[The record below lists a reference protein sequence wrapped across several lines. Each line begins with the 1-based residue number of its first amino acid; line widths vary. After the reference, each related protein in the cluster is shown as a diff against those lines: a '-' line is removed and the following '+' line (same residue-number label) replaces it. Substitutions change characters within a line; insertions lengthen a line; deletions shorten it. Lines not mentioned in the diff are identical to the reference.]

1 MFHSPTHNYSI
12 QFLCQSLNKTY
23 KMSWIKVISFEDA
36 SGKLKNIYNKIKG
49 PNNQIDNVL
58 SIHSLRP
65 HTLIGHMSLYK
76 NTLHHSNN
84 TFPNWF
90 LELLGTYTSYINNCD
105 YCYKHHFEGMKRF
118 LKNDSKA
125 ASIKH
130 HIEQNSLSKILNE
143 KEIALINYS
152 KKLTLDASS
161 LIENDIQI
169 LRDLGFNDGE
179 ILEVNQVVSYFNYA
193 NRTVLGLGVNTNNEI
208 LGLSPSNKKEE
219 SAWNH
224 K

>member
-1 MFHSPTHNYSI
+1 
-12 QFLCQSLNKTY
+12 
-23 KMSWIKVISFEDA
+23 MSWIKIIGFDEA
-36 SGKLKNIYNKIKG
+36 TGKLKQIYNKIKG

-65 HTLIGHMSLYK
+65 HTLVGHMSLYK

-105 YCYKHHFEGMKRF
+105 YCYKHHFTGMKRF
-118 LKNDSKA
+118 LNDDKKA
-125 ASIKH
+125 ESLKQ
-130 HIEQNSLSKILNE
+130 HIEADSLSDFL
-143 KEIALINYS
+143 S
-152 KKLTLDASS
+152 KKEFVLVNYAKKLSFQADKIKKED
-161 LIENDIQI
+161 IEN
-169 LRDLGFNDGE
+169 LKSLGYSDGE

-208 LGLSPSNKKEE
+208 LGLSPKNKDDEN
-219 SAWNH
+219 AWNH

>member
-1 MFHSPTHNYSI
+1 
-12 QFLCQSLNKTY
+12 
-23 KMSWIKVISFEDA
+23 MSWIKVIGFDEA
-36 SGKLKNIYNKIKG
+36 TGKLKQIYNKIKG

-65 HTLIGHMSLYK
+65 HTLVGHMSLYK

-105 YCYKHHFEGMKRF
+105 YCYKHHFTGMKRF
-118 LKNDSKA
+118 LNDDKKA
-125 ASIKH
+125 ESLKQ
-130 HIEQNSLSKILNE
+130 HIEADSLSDFLSK
-143 KEIALINYS
+143 KEFALVDYA
-152 KKLTLDASS
+152 KKLTLTADKIKKED
-161 LIENDIQI
+161 IEN
-169 LRDLGFNDGE
+169 LKSLGYSDGE

-208 LGLSPSNKKEE
+208 LGLSSKNKDNE
-219 SAWNH
+219 SAWDH
-224 K
+224 Q

>member
-1 MFHSPTHNYSI
+1 
-12 QFLCQSLNKTY
+12 
-23 KMSWIKVISFEDA
+23 MSWIKVIGFDEA
-36 SGKLKNIYNKIKG
+36 TGKLKQIYNKIKG

-65 HTLIGHMSLYK
+65 HTLVGHMSLYK

-90 LELLGTYTSYINNCD
+90 LELLGTYTSYINKCD

-118 LKNDSKA
+118 LNDDEKA
-125 ASIKH
+125 EALKQ
-130 HIEQNSLSKILNE
+130 HIEADTLSDFLSKNE
-143 KEIALINYS
+143 FALVDYA
-152 KKLTLDASS
+152 KKLTFQADKIKKED
-161 LIENDIQI
+161 IEN
-169 LRDLGFNDGE
+169 LKSLGNSDGE

-208 LGLSPSNKKEE
+208 LGLSPKNKDDE

-224 K
+224 Q

>member
-1 MFHSPTHNYSI
+1 
-12 QFLCQSLNKTY
+12 
-23 KMSWIKVISFEDA
+23 MSWIQVIGFDEA
-36 SGKLKNIYNKIKG
+36 KGKLKQIYNKIKG

-65 HTLIGHMSLYK
+65 HTLVGHMSLYK

-105 YCYKHHFEGMKRF
+105 YCYKHHFAGMKRF
-118 LKNDSKA
+118 LNDDKKA
-125 ASIKH
+125 EFLKQ
-130 HIEQNSLSKILNE
+130 HIEADSLSIFLSK
-143 KEIALINYS
+143 KENALVDYA
-152 KKLTLDASS
+152 KKLTFQADKIKKED
-161 LIENDIQI
+161 IEN
-169 LRDLGFNDGE
+169 LKSLGYSDGE

-208 LGLSPSNKKEE
+208 LGLSPKNKDDEN
-219 SAWNH
+219 AWNH

>member
-1 MFHSPTHNYSI
+1 
-12 QFLCQSLNKTY
+12 
-23 KMSWIKVISFEDA
+23 MSWIKVIGFDEA
-36 SGKLKNIYNKIKG
+36 TGKLKQIYNKIKG

-65 HTLIGHMSLYK
+65 HTLVGHMSLYK

-90 LELLGTYTSYINNCD
+90 LELLGTYTSYINKCD

-118 LKNDSKA
+118 LNDDKKA
-125 ASIKH
+125 EALKQ
-130 HIEQNSLSKILNE
+130 HIEADTLSDFLSKNE
-143 KEIALINYS
+143 FALVDYA
-152 KKLTLDASS
+152 KKLTFQADKIKKED
-161 LIENDIQI
+161 IEN
-169 LRDLGFNDGE
+169 LKSLGNSDGE

-208 LGLSPSNKKEE
+208 LGLSPKNKDDE

-224 K
+224 Q